1 MPKLGICQQSQLQS
15 SLIRHIHNHEIYGA
29 TRCLDIRTV
38 VFLGQ
43 RIELRANASH
53 YIICIFFLDNLLFCI
68 HIVGISIDGHLW
80 VDDNILVIR
89 VMQDDIGYHLPA
101 AIFIHQDVSF
111 VICQRLLNVIVNSQ
125 AQSLAVEQVHQRK
138 FSPITL
144 HLISPLHD
152 IRQTRSRGIY
162 LGSLLGHRP

>member
-1 MPKLGICQQSQLQS
+1 
-15 SLIRHIHNHEIYGA
+15 
-29 TRCLDIRTV
+29 
-38 VFLGQ
+38 
-43 RIELRANASH
+43 
-53 YIICIFFLDNLLFCI
+53 
-68 HIVGISIDGHLW
+68 
-80 VDDNILVIR
+80 
-89 VMQDDIGYHLPA
+89 MQNDIGYHLPA

-138 FSPITL
+138 FSPIAL

-162 LGSLLGHRP
+162 LGSLLGHRLQLFRKRSRIFGRFIIRFINSQL